1 MLYWRMILYKMKKYF
16 KSHPY
21 AKIGLL
27 VIPLVLLTALM
38 NNYFPKFKSEVY
50 PNFIVAFEFA
60 KSLKELNLLLSPLAP
75 TEIEKI
81 DTGNYIDF
89 AFMVAYCLFLI
100 LFFRKTYNIHG
111 HRFLLAGIPLSIL
124 ILAADFYENILLLEI
139 TDTYSKSGIVA
150 GLQLILDQL
159 QIVTWIKWRGLAVAF
174 FLLFFTLI
182 KGKILSKIVAVFCLL
197 PIIEVILLCTTSL
210 FSVSDFTLS
219 VFAVFTVIFVYSF
232 AFKKKIKKP
241 QNSNC

>member
-1 MLYWRMILYKMKKYF
+1 MKNYF

-27 VIPLVLLTALM
+27 AIPVVLLTILM
-38 NNYFPKFKSEVY
+38 ENYFPEFKPEGYS
-50 PNFIVAFEFA
+50 NFIVAFEFA
-60 KSLKELNLLLSPLAP
+60 DSLKDLNLLLGSLAP
-75 TEIEKI
+75 VDIERI

-89 AFMVAYCLFLI
+89 GFMVAYCFFLI
-100 LFFRKTYNIHG
+100 LFFRKTYKIHG

-139 TDTYSKSGIVA
+139 TDTYSKNGIVA
-150 GLQLILDQL
+150 GLLPILDKL
-159 QIVTWIKWRGLAVAF
+159 QIATWIKWAGLAVAF

-197 PIIEVILLCTTSL
+197 PIIEVILLWTTSL

-219 VFAVFTVIFVYSF
+219 VFAVFTVLFVYSF

-241 QNSNC
+241 QDSNY